1 MKRLA
6 PFLALATLAQ
16 CKRVP
21 EPVAKGSTELSP
33 SPAPAASVTKSN
45 PAQPSSETPST
56 EQAVARSGAVG
67 DAESSRG
74 DGGAQSGAVRF
85 AVIGDYGTSSP
96 AAARVAAMVKGWNPD
111 FVVTLGDNNYPA
123 GEATTIDANIGRYYA
138 DFIGGYRGRYGAGS
152 KINRFWPSPGNHDW
166 ISSLTPYAEYL
177 TLPGNER
184 YYDVDLGLV
193 HLYALDSD
201 VHEPDGISAESR
213 QAAWL
218 KERLSSSKAC
228 FDVVYFHHPAYTTAA
243 HGPTMAMRW
252 PFRAWGA
259 EAVLAGHDHTYERFL
274 IEGIPYFVNGLG
286 GEATYEFAG
295 DPLPET
301 KFRYNEQHGAMRV
314 AATRAD
320 ITYEFFTI
328 DGQKRDTF
336 TFPGRCK
343 P

>member
-6 PFLALATLAQ
+6 VLVALTALAQ
-16 CKRVP
+16 CKRAP
-21 EPVAKGSTELSP
+21 EPGATGSNEVAPP
-33 SPAPAASVTKSN
+33 SAAPAKAG
-45 PAQPSSETPST
+45 PAATGDGAPSAQEY
-56 EQAVARSGAVG
+56 AVAPVEPIGAS
-67 DAESSRG
+67 DASRG
-74 DGGAQSGAVRF
+74 DGGAPGGTVRF

-96 AAARVAAMVKGWNPD
+96 AAARVATLVKSWNPD
-111 FVVTLGDNNYPA
+111 FVITLGDNNYPA
-123 GEATTIDANIGRYYA
+123 GEASTIDANIGRYYA
-138 DFIGGYRGRYGAGS
+138 DFIGSYRGRYGPGS

-166 ISSLTPYAEYL
+166 ISGIAPYTAYF

-193 HLYALDSD
+193 HLFALDSD
-201 VHEPDGISAESR
+201 MHEPDGISADSR

-218 KERLSSSKAC
+218 KERMSASKAC

-259 EAVLAGHDHTYERFL
+259 EVVMAGHDHTYERFV
-274 IEGIPYFVNGLG
+274 IDGIPYFVNGLG

-314 AATRAD
+314 TATRTD
-320 ITYEFFTI
+320 IQYEFFTI
-328 DGQKRDTF
+328 DGQKRDAF
-336 TFPGRCK
+336 TFPGRCAR
-343 P
+343 